1 MAQLFE
7 CSIDNISLHLKN
19 IFKDGE
25 LVTEAV
31 IEESSA
37 TASGGKQYKT
47 CLLYT
52 SRCV

>member
-25 LVTEAV
+25 LVPEAV
-31 IEESSA
+31 IEESR
-37 TASGGKQYKT
+37 Q
-47 CLLYT
+47 LLLVGNNIKRNFIIWT
-52 SRCV
+52 L